1 MPARISPS
9 KNKSTATRTPAPA
22 KKTARPPIANPY
34 WPRTCIVVADGGSAR
49 ILLASRK
56 AAAAAAGGRGTIVL
70 EQVASLDNP
79 AAHLPARALVTD
91 RTGRV
96 FDSGSR
102 SGRGPKSRAR
112 HGAQSDY
119 DPHDVEVQRFAKRL
133 VRLLNAERVHLHIEE
148 MIVIAAPRFLGVLR
162 PQLPAPIRKLVKRE
176 IDRDLVHADD
186 RLISRTA
193 FPRMR

>member
-1 MPARISPS
+1 MPARKAPS
-9 KNKSTATRTPAPA
+9 K
-22 KKTARPPIANPY
+22 KKPQKRKARPLIANPH

-56 AAAAAAGGRGTIVL
+56 SAAAAAGGRGAIVL

-79 AAHLPARALVTD
+79 SAHLSGRAMVTD

-102 SGRGPKSRAR
+102 TGTGPKSRAR

-133 VRLLNAERVHLHIEE
+133 GRLLDAERQHLAVEE
-148 MIVIAAPRFLGVLR
+148 MIVIAAPRFLGLLR
-162 PQLPAPIRKLVKRE
+162 PQLAPAVRKLIKRE
-176 IDRDLVHADD
+176 IDRDLVHADEK
-186 RLISRTA
+186 LIRRTA
-193 FPRMR
+193 FAGM